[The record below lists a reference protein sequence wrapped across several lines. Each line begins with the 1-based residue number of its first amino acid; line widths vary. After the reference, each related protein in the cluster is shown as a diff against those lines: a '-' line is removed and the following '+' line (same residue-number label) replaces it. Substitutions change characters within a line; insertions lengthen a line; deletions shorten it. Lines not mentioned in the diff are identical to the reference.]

1 LNFKVSISIQT
12 TEVNKCEKP
21 FFHNSIFRN
30 PKTIGAILPS
40 SSFLGDKMIGKID
53 FKVAKYIVVSGPD
66 TGIHRKIA

>member
-1 LNFKVSISIQT
+1 MKNLSFLTQ
-12 TEVNKCEKP
+12 
-21 FFHNSIFRN
+21 FFAN